1 MNKNIYIGTR
11 IEHREMNELVGT
23 SISRLNEGLSK
34 NLRSSVMNKGIKKT
48 EQGQKLHFY
57 LVDEVQYQKLI
68 SETDIV
74 LVRVDGDELGRKL
87 QEVNSR
93 YPRRMDYGT
102 SMKYKFELEREF
114 ENSVEV
120 VGKDKNIRNKP
131 TKSDYLS
138 GNSKLGKLIYNT
150 DGYNWDLGEVG
161 EFFDY
166 LFHKEYVKGFSYS
179 NPSQGMKSED
189 DKSLEYYTWDTTS
202 SPNHEILKEYQNCY
216 RFLIQWSDGD
226 KYSKVYLS
234 DFNGTYLCSQSWY
247 DDGYRYRTQIETSQ
261 PLIELYDE
269 FKKQYNPLDFT
280 DSLMFCYSPYGYWK
294 FFEGYEPI
302 TWDECRETYEK
313 IFVPIIKETEGEDEL
328 GYDTLN
334 RERMR
339 DILLSNRG
347 MDWIELEH
355 GLWIKKYILNE
366 DVTREDIVDI
376 WWNNKKSDIL
386 YVNPKTSKSKLN
398 KIKDEFYSYSYSS
411 ESRLEEVYEMFN
423 PTTTYLK
430 VG

>member
-1 MNKNIYIGTR
+1 MNNKIYIGTR
-11 IEHREMNELVGT
+11 IEHSKMNELVGT

-34 NLRSSVMNKGIKKT
+34 NLRSSVLKKGIKKT

-57 LVDEVQYQKLI
+57 LVDEVQYQKLT
-68 SETDIV
+68 SETDLV
-74 LVRVDGDELGRKL
+74 LVRVDGDELNRKL

-150 DGYNWDLGEVG
+150 DGYNWDLCEV
-161 EFFDY
+161 EYFFNY
-166 LFHKEYVKGFSYS
+166 LFHKNYVIGFSYRQDHS
-179 NPSQGMKSED
+179 NHDLETYD
-189 DKSLEYYTWDTTS
+189 WNNSLPITGDVFSKYEHS
-202 SPNHEILKEYQNCY
+202 Y
-216 RFLIQWSDGD
+216 RLLTKWSKLGG
-226 KYSKVYLS
+226 YGEMRCYLS
-234 DFNGTYLCSQSWY
+234 DYNGDFTISNGLSY
-247 DDGYRYRTQIETSQ
+247 DGFSNDVSITTSK
-261 PLIELYDE
+261 IITELYKE
-269 FKKQYNPLDFT
+269 FKKYSENEIQVVRYVMGF
-280 DSLMFCYSPYGYWK
+280 YSPIGIYSE
-294 FFEGYEPI
+294 FFQKQDL
-302 TWDECRETYEK
+302 TWDECVDVYRN
-313 IFVPIIKETEGEDEL
+313 IFIPIKEISEPEFVDDFDSL
-328 GYDTLN
+328 D

-376 WWNNKKSDIL
+376 WWNNEKSDIP
-386 YVNPKTSKSKLN
+386 YVKPKTSKSKLN